1 MRESRS
7 SSVENQQGLWRKV
20 NSATTILLFC
30 LDFCFG
36 VLAWQKEEEKEKEKE
51 EKSKFQSALV
61 SNRLNRQRR
70 TKEDIFAKKECRV

>member
-20 NSATTILLFC
+20 NSATILLLFC

-36 VLAWQKEEEKEKEKE
+36 VLAWQKEEKEEE

-61 SNRLNRQRR
+61 SNRLNRQKRE
-70 TKEDIFAKKECRV
+70 KEDFFCKKECRF

>member
-36 VLAWQKEEEKEKEKE
+36 VLAWQKEEEKEEE

-70 TKEDIFAKKECRV
+70 TKEDFFFAKKECRV